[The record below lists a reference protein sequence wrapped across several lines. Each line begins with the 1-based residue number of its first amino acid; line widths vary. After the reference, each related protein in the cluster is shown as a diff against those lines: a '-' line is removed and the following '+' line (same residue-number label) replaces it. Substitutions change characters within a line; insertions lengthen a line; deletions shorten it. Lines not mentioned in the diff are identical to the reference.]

1 MIYLTF
7 LIIIA
12 FIISMKYFPVSTNKE
27 QTNQEIEKQNKLN
40 QLINKNVVIK
50 SKEYINKDF
59 TKAMVLDET
68 NRKIHLLSTINNKCT
83 TYNFDDLIES
93 EVIIDNESVTKF
105 NRGNQVFGSV
115 VGGVIAGVPG
125 MIIGGLS
132 SPTVTSEKIKNITLK
147 LTFNN
152 MDNPICKFDFLNKS
166 VSKDS
171 HDYKVAMNF
180 IERWYGYFTIIL
192 KQQNNTVSN

>member
-1 MIYLTF
+1 M
-7 LIIIA
+7 
-12 FIISMKYFPVSTNKE
+12 SSNKE
-27 QTNQEIEKQNKLN
+27 KINQEIEKQNKLN
-40 QLINKNVVIK
+40 SLINKNVASK

-59 TKAMVLDET
+59 NKALVLDET
-68 NRKIHLLSTINNKCT
+68 NRKIHLLSTVSKKCI

-93 EVIIDNESVTKF
+93 EVIINNESITKF
-105 NRGNQVFGSV
+105 NRGNQVIGSV
-115 VGGVIAGVPG
+115 VGGIVAGVPG

-132 SPTVTSEKIKNITLK
+132 SPSITSERIKNITLK
-147 LTFNN
+147 LTFND

-192 KQQNNTVSN
+192 KQQYSK